1 MTEENTNQ
9 LPAQAE
15 IPEFLQKDDWFSA
28 EIDAD
33 MLDFDEPYRPPRYTM
48 ERGGVPFADVGEL
61 HLVSGKP
68 GNGKTGLMSQLEA
81 TTLSGQ
87 FGGMAGRKVK
97 HRIRNDQGE
106 MTEQEIPARWV
117 HIDTEQGKDDTIA
130 FKNRVCSMAGMSSDE
145 AKQHFFIL
153 RLRDTEKAV
162 DRWRKILKAIYV
174 VRPTDIFIDGLLD
187 IVEDYNDQKECQPI
201 IRKCMMLATEY
212 DASLWA
218 VLHENPMV
226 DKLVGTLGSIAQRKV
241 SEIFVVIKVKQS
253 ELKESERRPDLPD
266 IYFRVKQV
274 KARGRDVADWLFRYE
289 TNVGGWGQPVELDSQ
304 GGLGYEIPIQA
315 YEDAP
320 DHILGGVVQIPSEA
334 EITFRVR
341 PEVIPV
347 IQAMLYYRKI
357 RPYPCSKDSDEQGIK
372 YGLTPDLVRPV
383 PGIVT
388 WQAENISDHYFRHN
402 GPDRNHQT
410 TAYALESP
418 KRICCRIPHS
428 PRPEK
433 REEQE

>member
-106 MTEQEIPARWV
+106 ITEQEIPARLL

-153 RLRDTEKAV
+153 RLRDTERAV

-289 TNVGGWGQPVELDSQ
+289 TNVGGWGQPVELDAQ
-304 GGLGYEIPIQA
+304 GNNVVSVEAQTIKDSIARFKDLNWQP
-315 YEDAP
+315 
-320 DHILGGVVQIPSEA
+320 GGV
-334 EITFRVR
+334 TYNDLDRH
-341 PEVIPV
+341 
-347 IQAMLYYRKI
+347 L
-357 RPYPCSKDSDEQGIK
+357 SKQGVTSGAIK
-372 YGLTPDLVRPV
+372 S
-383 PGIVT
+383 
-388 WQAENISDHYFRHN
+388 NIIN
-402 GPDRNHQT
+402 
-410 TAYALESP
+410 AALECQVITSTGTKGHRKFYYNGDRQLKAISP
-418 KRICCRIPHS
+418 EALPFDK
-428 PRPEK
+428 PEG
-433 REEQE
+433 EDEAVPF

>member
-106 MTEQEIPARWV
+106 ITEQEIPARLL

-289 TNVGGWGQPVELDSQ
+289 TNVGGWGQPVELDAQ
-304 GGLGYEIPIQA
+304 GNCVVSVEAQTIKDSIARFKDLNWQP
-315 YEDAP
+315 
-320 DHILGGVVQIPSEA
+320 GGV
-334 EITFRVR
+334 TYNDLDRH
-341 PEVIPV
+341 
-347 IQAMLYYRKI
+347 L
-357 RPYPCSKDSDEQGIK
+357 SKQGVTSGAIK
-372 YGLTPDLVRPV
+372 S
-383 PGIVT
+383 
-388 WQAENISDHYFRHN
+388 NIIN
-402 GPDRNHQT
+402 
-410 TAYALESP
+410 AALECQVITSTGTKGHRKFYYNGDRQLKAISQEALP
-418 KRICCRIPHS
+418 FDK
-428 PRPEK
+428 PEG
-433 REEQE
+433 EDEAVPF